1 MLCYVM
7 CNLFTIGSL
16 QFCNDSTIALL
27 EANENLPN
35 RQFKISEIYN
45 QKPSIGLNTKKI
57 TL

>member
-35 RQFKISEIYN
+35 R
-45 QKPSIGLNTKKI
+45 
-57 TL
+57 